1 MSKQKFIL
9 YTNPNNITNA
19 AYVAYGTRDVNRL
32 LNRANFFTDSYLIL
46 YSGRGTDDDISKAKS
61 TFTQYR
67 FTN

>member
-46 YSGRGTDDDISKAKS
+46 YSGRGTDDISKAKS